1 MVYMNCGMA
10 WLMVQ
15 ALVGVVEIIFTGP
28 AMEQVFCGRL
38 SEGGVTLVGTELGA
52 FQMGWYE

>member
-28 AMEQVFCGRL
+28 AMEQVFV
-38 SEGGVTLVGTELGA
+38 EEEYVGG
-52 FQMGWYE
+52 